1 MMEKKRIAILGST
14 GSIGKQTLQ
23 VIGEHR
29 DLFEV
34 ELLTANNNVE
44 LLAKQVEEFSP
55 NCAIIC
61 NKERYGEL
69 SERLG
74 LTDTKV
80 FAGIDSVKDYLKSSN
95 IDIVVAAMV
104 GFSGLEPTLAAI
116 ESGKTIALANKETL
130 VAAGSIVTAAA
141 KRNNVP
147 LLPVDSE
154 HSAIFQCLQG
164 EFGEVEK
171 LILTASGGPFRDFTL
186 EQIKSATKEQALKH
200 PNWSM
205 GAKVTIDSATMM
217 NKGLELM
224 EASWLFG
231 MPAEKIDILVHP
243 QSIVH
248 SMVQFKDGAVKA
260 QLGAPDMR
268 VPIQYALSYPVRLPL
283 SAPRADFAE
292 IGTLTFFR
300 PDLEKFPALRIAME
314 AFAKGGTM
322 PCSMNGANE
331 VAVASLLSDKLAF
344 RDIPNLIEQTMQRC
358 SFVAKPSLQDIFDAD
373 AEAKRIAQE
382 LCAAKFSL

>member
-1 MMEKKRIAILGST
+1 MEKKRIAILGST

-373 AEAKRIAQE
+373 TEAKRIAQE